1 MFERKAEMHQE
12 ESFVGL
18 EAAKKYVEKA
28 QKSRM
33 RYRAFLN
40 NLESLDIQ
48 GKYLDVGAGTGN
60 LAMIVAQNNPKVEI
74 TALELSADMVTLG
87 EENIRKKGFQD
98 QIKFI
103 KGDAAEKELLT
114 ELGQFDLI
122 YSTYSL
128 HHWKNP
134 RKVIDN
140 LMSNLG
146 DHGTIYLYDL
156 RRVWWLYWIPIRHG
170 FFNSIRAAY
179 VSSEVKEMLA
189 DYRPEHCE
197 IRYEFPFMQSVI
209 IRQ

>member
-18 EAAKKYVEKA
+18 EAAKKYAEKA

-40 NLESLDIQ
+40 NVESLDIQ

-98 QIKFI
+98 QIKFV

>member
-1 MFERKAEMHQE
+1 MFERKGEMHQE

-18 EAAKKYVEKA
+18 EAAKKYDEKA

-40 NLESLDIQ
+40 HLEFLDIQ

-74 TALELSADMVTLG
+74 TALELSADMVTVG
-87 EENIRKKGFQD
+87 EENIRNKGFQD

-103 KGDAAEKELLT
+103 KGDVAEKELLA

-134 RKVIDN
+134 RKVIDT
-140 LMSNLG
+140 LMSTLG
-146 DHGTIYLYDL
+146 DHGALYLYDL
-156 RRVWWLYWIPIRHG
+156 RRVWWLYWIPIRNG
-170 FFNSIRAAY
+170 FFKSIRAAY

-189 DYRPEHCE
+189 GYLPEHCE

-209 IRQ
+209 IRK

>member
-40 NLESLDIQ
+40 NVESLDIQ

>member
-12 ESFVGL
+12 ESFAGL
-18 EAAKKYVEKA
+18 ETAKKYAEKA

-74 TALELSADMVTLG
+74 TALELSADMVTVG

-146 DHGTIYLYDL
+146 DHGAIYLYDL

-179 VSSEVKEMLA
+179 VISEVKEMLA
-189 DYRPEHCE
+189 GYRPEHCE

-209 IRQ
+209 IRK